1 MSLFTQAE
9 QAKDGPAAGEPMV
22 WFSGMW
28 LAIGLLMI
36 VTLLGVIVKN
46 GLSIFWPGQ
55 VMEVELAEG
64 SEAAIEGAKV
74 LAGEVRKRQEKR
86 IPAKAG
92 ATEHELQFFVGNR
105 DAYGF
110 GFRYVDESEI
120 KKRSFPADIL
130 VAERVEDGRGRSPR
144 RRGRFRG
151 TPRGGHCRSE
161 PASRRNRI
169 DREG

>member
-1 MSLFTQAE
+1 
-9 QAKDGPAAGEPMV
+9 
-22 WFSGMW
+22 
-28 LAIGLLMI
+28 
-36 VTLLGVIVKN
+36 
-46 GLSIFWPGQ
+46 
-55 VMEVELAEG
+55 MEVELAEG

-130 VAERVEDGRGRSPR
+130 VAERVEYGDLIGYP
-144 RRGRFRG
+144 
-151 TPRGGHCRSE
+151 
-161 PASRRNRI
+161 SR
-169 DREG
+169 